1 MNIREDVIYARQSV
15 DRKDSISIESQIDF
29 CKYELKGGSCRVFKD
44 KGYSGKNTDRP
55 EFQKLLGEIR
65 KGKVRRVVVYKLDR
79 ISRSIL
85 DFANMMELFQEYDV
99 EFVSSTEKF
108 DTSTP
113 MGRAMLNICI
123 VFAQLE
129 RETIQKRVTDAYYS
143 RCLKG
148 FHMSGQAP
156 YGFDLEPT
164 VVENIRTKMMV
175 ADPIAASHVR
185 LMFEMYAE
193 PETSFGDIT
202 RYFEERGI
210 KVYGKSLTRSYL
222 SQLLRNPVYA
232 QADLEMYEFFKS
244 QGTVVVN
251 DAADFAGT
259 NGCYLY
265 QGRDVKEDKDKSLKD
280 QILVIAPHEG
290 FVSADVWLRCRK
302 KLMTNTTF
310 QNGRKARN
318 TWLAGKIKCG
328 KCGYA
333 LKTTHNP
340 SGYEYLRCSKRAD
353 HKGCPGCGT
362 LRKTEFEQFIFTAM
376 GEKFREFKLL
386 RGGEEKAN
394 PKITA
399 YQVELAQVEAE
410 IEKLL
415 DTLTGANA
423 TLLAYA
429 NKKIE
434 DLDNRRKT
442 LSKAIADLS
451 VETLSSQQIELLS
464 GYLDDWENIS
474 FEDKRKAADG
484 LISSISATSNY
495 VKIEWELFL
504 LYQTTC
510 FFIPL
515 VAPCPPLLRD
525 INSEIDEIAALD
537 ARIQGLELEV
547 SDINCTL
554 DKYWEKHPLE
564 FDGDKTIVLTTPREA
579 LIIRSTSLSLQKAK
593 IIDDLGTEINARDD
607 TLLAE
612 LSMAEKE
619 KSDLIRSA
627 TKEEQ
632 LYQQY
637 LANLESWK
645 EERAKI
651 VGDSKSGL
659 THYQNELTYLN
670 EQLESDYQNACEQ
683 RIDIVKNLFAL
694 KEKAVDIY
702 NRIYTPIS
710 HQISSLLKELDDG
723 IEFSAEIK
731 LSDENIAERLLAYIN
746 QRLSGRFRGKV
757 EAHEQMQDIIKAV
770 DWGTADGVLDF
781 ISQVMSSL
789 VDDDFDLLARRISN
803 KEEFYS
809 LLYGLQY
816 IDVSFRLKM
825 GGRNLEELSP
835 GERGIV
841 LLIFYLALSKS
852 NMPIIVD
859 QPEDNLDNQSVYG
872 KLVPCI
878 CAAKKRRQV
887 IIVTHNP
894 NIAVACD
901 AEQIVFCQMNK
912 STSHISYTS
921 GAVEN
926 SEVRNEVVDV
936 LEGTMP
942 AFSLR
947 KKKYGNP

>member
-29 CKYELKGGSCRVFKD
+29 CKYELKGGSCRIFKD

-156 YGFDLEPT
+156 YGYQLEPT
-164 VVENIRTKMMV
+164 VVDGIRTKKMV
-175 ADPIAASHVR
+175 ADPAAADHVR

-193 PETSFGDIT
+193 PGTSFGDIT
-202 RYFEERGI
+202 RYFEEQGI
-210 KVYGKSLTRSYL
+210 KIYGKSMFRTFL

-232 QADLEMYEFFKS
+232 QADLELYEFFKS
-244 QGTVVVN
+244 QGAVVVN

-290 FVSADVWLRCRK
+290 FISSDIWLRCRK
-302 KLMTNTTF
+302 KLMTNITF

-362 LRKTEFEQFIFTAM
+362 LRKNEFEQFIFTAM

-386 RGGEEKAN
+386 RGGEGKVN

-399 YQVELAQVEAE
+399 YQVELAQVEVE

-464 GYLDDWENIS
+464 GYLDDWEHIS
-474 FEDKRKAADG
+474 FEDKRKAADS
-484 LISSISATSNY
+484 LISSISATSDY
-495 VKIEWELFL
+495 VKIEW
-504 LYQTTC
+504 
-510 FFIPL
+510 
-515 VAPCPPLLRD
+515 
-525 INSEIDEIAALD
+525 
-537 ARIQGLELEV
+537 
-547 SDINCTL
+547 
-554 DKYWEKHPLE
+554 
-564 FDGDKTIVLTTPREA
+564 
-579 LIIRSTSLSLQKAK
+579 K
-593 IIDDLGTEINARDD
+593 I
-607 TLLAE
+607 
-612 LSMAEKE
+612 
-619 KSDLIRSA
+619 
-627 TKEEQ
+627 
-632 LYQQY
+632 
-637 LANLESWK
+637 
-645 EERAKI
+645 
-651 VGDSKSGL
+651 
-659 THYQNELTYLN
+659 
-670 EQLESDYQNACEQ
+670 
-683 RIDIVKNLFAL
+683 
-694 KEKAVDIY
+694 
-702 NRIYTPIS
+702 
-710 HQISSLLKELDDG
+710 
-723 IEFSAEIK
+723 
-731 LSDENIAERLLAYIN
+731 
-746 QRLSGRFRGKV
+746 
-757 EAHEQMQDIIKAV
+757 
-770 DWGTADGVLDF
+770 
-781 ISQVMSSL
+781 
-789 VDDDFDLLARRISN
+789 
-803 KEEFYS
+803 
-809 LLYGLQY
+809 
-816 IDVSFRLKM
+816 
-825 GGRNLEELSP
+825 
-835 GERGIV
+835 
-841 LLIFYLALSKS
+841 
-852 NMPIIVD
+852 
-859 QPEDNLDNQSVYG
+859 
-872 KLVPCI
+872 
-878 CAAKKRRQV
+878 
-887 IIVTHNP
+887 
-894 NIAVACD
+894 
-901 AEQIVFCQMNK
+901 
-912 STSHISYTS
+912 
-921 GAVEN
+921 
-926 SEVRNEVVDV
+926 
-936 LEGTMP
+936 
-942 AFSLR
+942 
-947 KKKYGNP
+947 